1 MIHFIV
7 ATSSEARPIIDF
19 YRLKKKEVSN
29 FVIYNNDAISL
40 TISGIGKIN
49 AAMSITH
56 TFHEF
61 NQQKNNVW
69 INLGLAGHKN
79 KKIGDIFLVDKI
91 IDNETQEKKYPII
104 IDNCKIEQQSCITF
118 NKENFNYT
126 KSLYDMEVSGFFFGC
141 EKYTIKEFIH
151 SIKIISDNENKKIT
165 FSNKEVI
172 KNLFIKRIEKIDLF
186 KKKIYSIWIDHFGKK
201 KKIDSKIKNTLSNY
215 KLSFSEEIEFKKWLL
230 MYFSKNSNFKTDIID
245 LNKDFK
251 TNIKIIKKKLNQ

>member
-69 INLGLAGHKN
+69 INLGLAGHK
-79 KKIGDIFLVDKI
+79 
-91 IDNETQEKKYPII
+91 
-104 IDNCKIEQQSCITF
+104 
-118 NKENFNYT
+118 
-126 KSLYDMEVSGFFFGC
+126 
-141 EKYTIKEFIH
+141 
-151 SIKIISDNENKKIT
+151 
-165 FSNKEVI
+165 
-172 KNLFIKRIEKIDLF
+172 
-186 KKKIYSIWIDHFGKK
+186 
-201 KKIDSKIKNTLSNY
+201 
-215 KLSFSEEIEFKKWLL
+215 
-230 MYFSKNSNFKTDIID
+230 
-245 LNKDFK
+245 
-251 TNIKIIKKKLNQ
+251 IKKSVIFF